1 MTNAS
6 YHYKLGTRGSPLA
19 LAQAALVCDAL
30 TARHPGI
37 EIEIIPIIA
46 SGDRITDRPLA
57 EIGGKALWTKELEA
71 ALVDGEIDFA
81 VHSMKDVETLRPW
94 GQKIVAMLPRA
105 DVRDRLIG
113 AQSIA
118 ALPHGAVV
126 GTSAPRRTAQLL
138 RRRPDLNIVPIRG
151 NVQTRLDKVERGEA
165 AATLLAAA
173 GLDRLG
179 KQDIGTAV
187 EIEDMLP
194 APAQGAIGIET
205 LTHAKHLI
213 ALLDDIDDRWTRHCV
228 WAERLLLATL
238 KGTCKSPVAALAQI
252 DDGYIDLRAEILSGD
267 GAHIQTGASYFK
279 MGDAAAPVELAQK
292 MLAAAHPEIRKLF
305 G

>member
-6 YHYKLGTRGSPLA
+6 RPYKLGTRGSPLA

-30 TARHPGI
+30 KAKHTGIDI
-37 EIEIIPIIA
+37 EIVPIIA
-46 SGDRITDRPLA
+46 TGDRIMDRPLS

-113 AQSIA
+113 AETIA
-118 ALPHGAVV
+118 DIAQGATV

-151 NVQTRLDKVERGEA
+151 NVQTRLDKVARGEA
-165 AATLLAAA
+165 AATFLAAA

-179 KQDIGTAV
+179 KQGVGHAI

-205 LTHAKHLI
+205 LSHAQPIIK
-213 ALLDDIDDRWTRHCV
+213 LLDAIDDRWTRHCV

-238 KGTCKSPVAALAQI
+238 KGTCRSPVAALAQI
-252 DDGYIDLRAEILSGD
+252 EDGYIDLRAEIYSED
-267 GAHIQTGASYFK
+267 GAQMQSGASYFK

-292 MLAAAHPEIRKLF
+292 MLASAHPDIRKLF

>member
-1 MTNAS
+1 MSHVTRPF
-6 YHYKLGTRGSPLA
+6 KLGTRGSPLA

-30 TARHPGI
+30 KAKYAGI
-37 EIEIIPIIA
+37 EIEVVPIIA

-113 AQSIA
+113 ADSIS
-118 ALPHGAVV
+118 ALPEGATV

-138 RRRPDLNIVPIRG
+138 RRRPDLTIVPIRG

-179 KQDIGTAV
+179 KQSVGSAI

-194 APAQGAIGIET
+194 APAQGAVGIET
-205 LTHAKHLI
+205 LTHAQHI
-213 ALLDDIDDRWTRHCV
+213 IELLDAIDDRWTRHCV

-238 KGTCKSPVAALAQI
+238 KGTCRSPVAALARI
-252 DDGYIDLRAEILSGD
+252 DDGYIDLRAEILSED
-267 GAHIQTGASYFK
+267 GTHIQTGASYFK
-279 MGDAAAPVELAQK
+279 MGDTAAPVELAQR
-292 MLAAAHPEIRKLF
+292 MLSAAHPEIRKLF